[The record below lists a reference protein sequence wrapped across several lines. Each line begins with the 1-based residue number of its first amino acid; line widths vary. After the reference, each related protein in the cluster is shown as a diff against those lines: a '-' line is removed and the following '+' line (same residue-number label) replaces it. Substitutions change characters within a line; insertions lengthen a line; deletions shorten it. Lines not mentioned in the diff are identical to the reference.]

1 MVISTYNAK
10 RIAKNKL
17 NQEIYSLYVHIFPN
31 NKVYVGIT
39 KYIPEYRW
47 GKNGNGYQDQVVWR
61 AIQKYGWENIEHK
74 ILLET
79 TDKNFVEQEERRYI
93 TEIYHS
99 NDAEFGYNID
109 LGGNYAGKISEGQK
123 RYLREINL
131 GKIQS
136 EETKKKKADA
146 IRGTK
151 RSEETKRKQSVAAK
165 GRIFT
170 EEHKKHLS
178 EAHLGK
184 PSPRKGT
191 GMSKEEKRKRHN
203 KLEKI
208 RMQDP
213 IYRKKLADKRKERMK
228 DPIYRAEYN
237 KKRREQRQQRKLKD
251 LENIKKQ

>member
-1 MVISTYNAK
+1 MTTLAHNAK
-10 RIAKNKL
+10 RIAKNKF
-17 NQEIYSLYVHIFPN
+17 NQEIYSLYIHIFPN
-31 NKVYVGIT
+31 NKVYIGIT

-47 GKNGNGYQDQVVWR
+47 GKNGNGYQDQVVWK

-93 TEIYHS
+93 TEVYHS
-99 NDAEFGYNID
+99 NDTRFGYNMD
-109 LGGNYAGKISEGQK
+109 LGGNYAGKISESQK
-123 RYLREINL
+123 QYLRKINL
-131 GKIQS
+131 GKVQS

-151 RSEETKRKQSVAAK
+151 RSEETKRKQSMAAK

-184 PSPRKGT
+184 PNPRKGT

-203 KLEKI
+203 ELERI
-208 RMQDP
+208 RRQDP
-213 IYRKKLADKRKERMK
+213 VYKKKLADKRKDKMK
-228 DPIYRAEYN
+228 DPIYRAAHN
-237 KKRREQRQQRKLKD
+237 KKCRERRARHKLKNLND
-251 LENIKKQ
+251 IKN